1 MTQAVTENP
10 LKRPSIRQAYADQT
24 KAAILDAAQH
34 LFAAKGYTEAGVRDI
49 AAVANVNPA
58 LIARYFG
65 SKIALFEAALD
76 ASLQVEFFTSV
87 PQKEFG
93 ACVAASFCGA
103 AADEAL
109 AVPALIL
116 AAGDSAAREVAVRL
130 LKQRIEAPLIQWF
143 GKADA
148 EDRAAQLMA
157 ITTGFF
163 TYRLMLP
170 LSAMQDEVSPAMLQ
184 WLAQTLQEIIDRP

>member
-1 MTQAVTENP
+1 MTEAATENTR
-10 LKRPSIRQAYADQT
+10 KRPSIRQAYADQT
-24 KAAILDAAQH
+24 KAAILDAARH

-58 LIARYFG
+58 LIARYYG
-65 SKIALFEAALD
+65 SKIALFEAALET
-76 ASLQVEFFTSV
+76 SLLVEFFTSV
-87 PQKEFG
+87 RKEEFG
-93 ACVAASFCGA
+93 RFVADSFCGA
-103 AADEAL
+103 TEDDAL

-130 LKQRIEAPLIQWF
+130 LKQHIEAPLIQWF
-143 GKADA
+143 DTADA
-148 EDRAAQLMA
+148 EDRAAQLIT

-170 LSAMQDEVSPAMLQ
+170 LQAMQGQVSPNMRQ
-184 WLAQTLQEIIDRP
+184 WLANTLQEIIDRP

>member
-1 MTQAVTENP
+1 MPEAVTGRT

-58 LIARYFG
+58 LIARYYG
-65 SKIALFEAALD
+65 SKIALFEAALE
-76 ASLQVEFFTSV
+76 ASLQAEFFTEV
-87 PQKEFG
+87 PKDEFG
-93 ACVAASFCGA
+93 AFVAASFCGA
-103 AADEAL
+103 TADEAL

-130 LKQRIEAPLIQWF
+130 LKQHIETPLIEWF
-143 GKADA
+143 DKPDA

-170 LSAMQDEVSPAMLQ
+170 IQAMRDQISTGMQ
-184 WLAQTLQEIIDRP
+184 HWLASTLQEIIDRP